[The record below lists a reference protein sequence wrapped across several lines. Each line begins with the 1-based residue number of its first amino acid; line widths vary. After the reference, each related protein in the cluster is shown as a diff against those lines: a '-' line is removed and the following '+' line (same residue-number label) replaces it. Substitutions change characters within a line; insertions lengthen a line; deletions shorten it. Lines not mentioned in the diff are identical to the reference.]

1 MLETAL
7 VQHGGVGGAAPT
19 PASARGGE
27 ARRPPPDRRTRF
39 ERNTAEVAMAEAE
52 AAAMSAPRHDVE
64 AVGDEYAQRG
74 AAVAFDAE
82 LVDSTERR
90 RLEAEATDAFHPD
103 GNGGGEAG
111 DGSLVLTTALSAEEA
126 RFAAAPPLAGRRSPR
141 PLAALSPPPTI
152 HGYRATEQFYGCRAP
167 EYLRAPPFTV
177 GDDAGISWERPRDPL
192 IVPRPPVAELYLS
205 HCTSLMALPSTID
218 VLAHLVAIDLRSC
231 TRLESLPAAL
241 ARLPKVMATRMPR
254 HGHSKPAVN

>member
-1 MLETAL
+1 
-7 VQHGGVGGAAPT
+7 
-19 PASARGGE
+19 
-27 ARRPPPDRRTRF
+27 
-39 ERNTAEVAMAEAE
+39 MAEAE

-111 DGSLVLTTALSAEEA
+111 DGSSVLTTALSAEEA

-192 IVPRPPVAELYLS
+192 IVPRPPRRR
-205 HCTSLMALPSTID
+205 ALPLPLHLPHGSALDHRRPRPPGRHRPALVHAPRVAAGGPCST
-218 VLAHLVAIDLRSC
+218 AQGN
-231 TRLESLPAAL
+231 
-241 ARLPKVMATRMPR
+241 
-254 HGHSKPAVN
+254 GHSNATSWPLEAGRQLKPTRWPLNGH

>member
-1 MLETAL
+1 
-7 VQHGGVGGAAPT
+7 
-19 PASARGGE
+19 
-27 ARRPPPDRRTRF
+27 
-39 ERNTAEVAMAEAE
+39 MAEAE

-126 RFAAAPPLAGRRSPR
+126 RFAAAPPLA
-141 PLAALSPPPTI
+141 
-152 HGYRATEQFYGCRAP
+152 
-167 EYLRAPPFTV
+167 
-177 GDDAGISWERPRDPL
+177 
-192 IVPRPPVAELYLS
+192 ELYLS

-241 ARLPKVMATRMPR
+241 ARLPKLVRLNLAGCFNITFLPEAPEPEP
-254 HGHSKPAVN
+254 SFPALQELDVTGCLQLRELPGALSSCSALRELIIEGCSQMRTVPDLSPLAPTLQVLNMQACLSLHPVPGWIDILLQHPAGKFCKIVLPGGKQR